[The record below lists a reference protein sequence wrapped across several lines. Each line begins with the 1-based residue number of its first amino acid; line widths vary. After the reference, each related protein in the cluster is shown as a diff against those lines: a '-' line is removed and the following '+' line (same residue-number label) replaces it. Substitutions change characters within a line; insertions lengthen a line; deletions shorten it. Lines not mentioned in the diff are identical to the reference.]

1 MSEEAVRRAGAGNP
15 AGTRGW
21 RGEAAGIP
29 PVRVL
34 VPAAAQPVSVSE
46 ERGATVPP
54 SAAAPLESGPAAA
67 DRAAAAETGAEQFP
81 LWPTTTTLALHES
94 TPAHG
99 EADATATGELAAHE
113 AGRAA
118 VADHLAGRAEA
129 WPPPAMRVMRQP
141 RDERRSAPQR
151 RARQRRV
158 RPARGPVA
166 GLTAML
172 VLALLTGF
180 FAWTSAEPFWL
191 DMGHRVRGTA
201 EITSCKGTGVLRR
214 CLAEFTRPG
223 AEAVDGTRLMG
234 LDEPT
239 GSSVAAV
246 MVPGGRVAYAGNPS
260 GLRVRW
266 ATGFGLVLLCGLL
279 LAWLTG
285 AWRFA
290 RLRDRLTA
298 WTLTVTAPLVLAAAI
313 VLAAY

>member
-1 MSEEAVRRAGAGNP
+1 M
-15 AGTRGW
+15 
-21 RGEAAGIP
+21 
-29 PVRVL
+29 
-34 VPAAAQPVSVSE
+34 
-46 ERGATVPP
+46 PP
-54 SAAAPLESGPAAA
+54 SAAGET
-67 DRAAAAETGAEQFP
+67 AAEHFP
-81 LWPTTTTLALHES
+81 LWPTTTTLALHDS
-94 TPAHG
+94 SAAHAG
-99 EADATATGELAAHE
+99 ADATEADATEAYSTGTYSTEAYKTAADELAAHE

-118 VADHLAGRAEA
+118 VADHLAGRSEA

-141 RDERRSAPQR
+141 RDDRRSAPQR

-172 VLALLTGF
+172 VVALLTGF

-298 WTLTVTAPLVLAAAI
+298 WTLTMTAPIVLAAAI

>member
-1 MSEEAVRRAGAGNP
+1 MPPPP
-15 AGTRGW
+15 AGET
-21 RGEAAGIP
+21 
-29 PVRVL
+29 
-34 VPAAAQPVSVSE
+34 
-46 ERGATVPP
+46 
-54 SAAAPLESGPAAA
+54 
-67 DRAAAAETGAEQFP
+67 AAEHFP
-81 LWPTTTTLALHES
+81 LWPTTTTLALHDS
-94 TPAHG
+94 SPAHAEAPAS
-99 EADATATGELAAHE
+99 EADATGAHATEALSTGAHATGAHSTGAYATAADELAAHE

-118 VADHLAGRAEA
+118 AADHLAGRAEA

-141 RDERRSAPQR
+141 RDDRRSAPQR

-172 VLALLTGF
+172 VVALLTGF

-214 CLAEFTRPG
+214 CMAEFTRPG

-234 LDEPT
+234 LDQPT

-266 ATGFGLVLLCGLL
+266 ATGFGLVLLCALL

-298 WTLTVTAPLVLAAAI
+298 WALTVTAPLVLAAAI
-313 VLAAY
+313 VVAAY